1 MGSYGASHS
10 IMSIYHKWFEDG
22 SKWDR
27 NPAPGYLA
35 GGPYSDY
42 KWDAC
47 CDNQSCGSVRNNQLC
62 FAEERPVGEPHE
74 KMYRDINNGWPMNF
88 WQVTEPSIGYQVK
101 FIHLISKF
109 VEEKGFDPSDPTAI
123 QKVSRLQ
130 KIVSV
135 KVAGPELQ
143 IDSPEKIQEIR
154 LFDLKDRELLRHSVN
169 GNSVRVALPSL
180 PSGIYFAKIKT
191 VRADVVKRVAV
202 K

>member
-1 MGSYGASHS
+1 
-10 IMSIYHKWFEDG
+10 
-22 SKWDR
+22 
-27 NPAPGYLA
+27 
-35 GGPYSDY
+35 
-42 KWDAC
+42 
-47 CDNQSCGSVRNNQLC
+47 
-62 FAEERPVGEPHE
+62 
-74 KMYRDINNGWPMNF
+74 MNF